1 MMMQINSTNK
11 TIFFKKH
18 SHLETAL
25 IYFLLVL
32 DERGLGAFTVSLK
45 AKKVNKQE
53 TTDSITR
60 TQCKL

>member
-1 MMMQINSTNK
+1 MIMMQINSTNK

-25 IYFLLVL
+25 IYFLLAL

-45 AKKVNKQE
+45 AN
-53 TTDSITR
+53 
-60 TQCKL
+60 